1 MSRVNV
7 QVRAKYCDGTWCN
20 FQYFRCAKKAL
31 KITRQ
36 GSKVTTQCTLFG
48 GSCIGY
54 KCQYAVCEAHV
65 MAPPDG
71 RCYLI
76 SRIWSQRIG
85 ILLRRLS
92 SLISRLGN

>member
-1 MSRVNV
+1 MSKVNV
-7 QVRAKYCDGTWCN
+7 QVKVKYCDGTWCN

-31 KITRQ
+31 KVVRQ
-36 GSKVTTQCTLFG
+36 GNKVTTQCTLFG

-65 MAPPDG
+65 MAPDG

-76 SRIWSQRIG
+76 LGIWRLRRG
-85 ILLRRLS
+85 ILLRRLRS
-92 SLISRLGN
+92 SISRPR